1 MMKRMS
7 VLMVFLVMILL
18 VSTGGS
24 FAQSGG
30 SPGPEL
36 VVPLDGAEVF
46 RVGSSISRVVTGQ
59 SDVVNVRVVNNR
71 EIVLFGLSQGATTLH
86 VWTDAGLVQRLLVVE
101 QVSSQTVGNNFRS
114 VLRDEE
120 DLEDDVEL
128 RVFSPQ
134 HRGVSEF
141 EEYIGELLADDG
153 EILLSDGP
161 SRKIFVAGK
170 PQLLDKISQLVDR
183 LDVPGED
190 KVYSKRF
197 VLENRP
203 VTQIDTQVEAM
214 LSEEGQIVSDRE
226 TNSLLIVDE
235 VSKVNSI
242 QNYLRE
248 IDVPTVAQVRITT
261 RFVEMSDEASRQ
273 LGVDWDFEGGG
284 VEGSLNPQI
293 ADDADGLL
301 LDLVTPAGAS
311 TADIDARLNAL
322 EEKDLLNLISSPNVV
337 TRNQQ
342 QAQLTIQ
349 NQESYVAGCEV
360 QSVEGAQTLVPT
372 LETLEDG
379 ITLEV
384 TPLIGK
390 NKTIQL
396 DVTPELKISEL
407 GEEVSFSGS
416 GAGSGC
422 TFFTPETDVRR
433 AQLNVAIRDGGTL
446 VIGGLKREETT
457 RDNSG
462 VPLLQDIPILGYAF
476 SQRGRS
482 STNRDITIFVTAE
495 IVNLQSPENAPDTTP
510 PATGFSESETIE
522 GPEEKQNVEND
533 LF

>member
-1 MMKRMS
+1 
-7 VLMVFLVMILL
+7 MVFLVMLL
-18 VSTGGS
+18 LLSTVGS
-24 FAQSGG
+24 FAQSGDN
-30 SPGPEL
+30 PGPEL

-71 EIVLFGLSQGATTLH
+71 EIVLFGLAQGATTLH
-86 VWTDAGLVQRLLVVE
+86 VWTDDGLVQRLLLVE

-141 EEYIGELLADDG
+141 EEYIGELLREDG

-170 PQLLDKISQLVDR
+170 PQILDKISELVDR

-214 LSEEGQIVSDRE
+214 LSEDGQIVSDRE

-261 RFVEMSDEASRQ
+261 RFVEMSDEASRE

-284 VEGSLNPQI
+284 AEGSLNPQI

-311 TADIDARLNAL
+311 SADIDARLNAL

-390 NKTIQL
+390 NETIQL
-396 DVTPELKISEL
+396 DVMPELKISDL
-407 GEEVSFSGS
+407 GEETSFDVGGGGT
-416 GAGSGC
+416 GAGC

-433 AQLNVAIRDGGTL
+433 AQLNVAIEDGGTL

-457 RDNSG
+457 RGNSG
-462 VPLLQDIPILGYAF
+462 VPLLQDIPIIGYAF
-476 SQRGRS
+476 SQQGRS

-495 IVNLQSPENAPDTTP
+495 IVDLKSPENAPDTTP
-510 PATGFSESETIE
+510 PTTGFSESETIE